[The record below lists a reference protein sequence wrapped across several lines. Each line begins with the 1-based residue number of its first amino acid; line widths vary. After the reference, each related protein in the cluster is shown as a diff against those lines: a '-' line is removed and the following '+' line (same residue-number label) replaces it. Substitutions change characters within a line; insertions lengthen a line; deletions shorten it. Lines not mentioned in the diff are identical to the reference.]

1 MQFVRWIIVWA
12 GLGLLVP
19 GLVGCD
25 RSTSESRYPYVLAF
39 GGGEP
44 GWPVW
49 GKTMWFDQVKTL
61 SGGGALEGGYG
72 DPPTPIALMNMG
84 PLPVPGSI
92 QLEWFSYRTETR
104 YQVDVQMPEDFPQRV
119 KAWMKKY
126 PVKRYHHSLLVG
138 YSAHGE
144 ASLWW
149 SISCSRCPERTN
161 FDVPI
166 VRGLKAQPV
175 AKERESDH
183 CKQVHAYVRQGVFQ
197 YHPQSLCL
205 KLALQQAN
213 SQYPG
218 Y

>member
-1 MQFVRWIIVWA
+1 VLF
-12 GLGLLVP
+12 
-19 GLVGCD
+19 
-25 RSTSESRYPYVLAF
+25 RS
-39 GGGEP
+39 GGEP

-49 GKTMWFDQVKTL
+49 GDTIRFDLVMTL
-61 SGGGALEGGYG
+61 SGGGSLQGGYG

-84 PLPVPGSI
+84 SLPVPGSI
-92 QLEWFSYRTETR
+92 QLEWFSHRTETL
-104 YQVDVQMPEDFPQRV
+104 YQVDAQMPEDFPQRV

-149 SISCSRCPERTN
+149 SISCFRCPERTN

-175 AKERESDH
+175 AKEQQSDY
-183 CKQVHAYVRQGVFQ
+183 CEQVHNYVRQGVFQ

-205 KLALQQAN
+205 KLALQQAI